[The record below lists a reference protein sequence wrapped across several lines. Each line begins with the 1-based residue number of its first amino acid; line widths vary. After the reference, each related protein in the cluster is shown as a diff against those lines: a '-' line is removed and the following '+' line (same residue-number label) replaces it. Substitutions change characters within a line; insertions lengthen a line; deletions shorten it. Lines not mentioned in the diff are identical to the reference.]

1 MICFTRIP
9 LKDFIKKHNPQEPK
23 KETIENFEKEINNL
37 LENAPKQDDE
47 EFQKNEINKFLK
59 NTYGY
64 DCNTYKKVDSAIYV
78 DGEVRVLIEVKA
90 LNNRNEFPKN
100 RENPISK
107 AFCQMVL
114 YFLEEIEKEKNNSL
128 KHTIICNAHEFFL
141 FDCKDLLF
149 LKEDKRIK
157 DFYKKCAKKEGTD
170 SSKPKFY
177 KDLEQYL
184 QEDFQ
189 GELRYTHFNLSN
201 YDPKELPL
209 IYQVLSQEVLL
220 KQRKT
225 LDANTLNKDFYEELL
240 YILGLEEQND
250 KGKILIKPSRTQNS
264 LSAALKKKYENLDDE
279 EVMALL
285 IAWNNRILF
294 LRLLESLLISFKH
307 FEKPFLTTENF
318 KDFNAL
324 NTLFFEVL
332 AKKNSERSLNKEDK
346 ILEKIP
352 YLNSSLFDQTPLEL
366 KGHEIRLLENKK
378 LELYQNSVLK
388 KHENYQEKKELPLLK
403 YLFEFL
409 RLYKF
414 TTTPKDIKDNT
425 DTSESRLINPSVLG
439 LVFEK
444 LNGYKEGSF
453 YTPSFITSYMCKESI
468 TPIVLDKFNAIYQWD
483 CENLKALREKIDR
496 NFSNE
501 KAKEYLNTLL
511 TLRIC
516 DPAVGSGHFLVSA
529 LNEMVLIAYEL
540 GLIASLYRH
549 ELRLENDEII
559 IHHAQTGEIFN
570 YKKPHSE
577 NDPHHQIQKELF
589 ELKKDIIENC
599 LFGVDINPNSCEIT
613 KLRLWIELLKY
624 SYYIFEKGKNTNN
637 LETLP
642 NIDINI
648 KCANSLVSRFA
659 LKDKALLKTE
669 KNKNLEYYIAEYK
682 ELVKIYK
689 DPKILESLTRPIK
702 DSNAV
707 RKYAK
712 ERLYQELA
720 QNPNKDFKKALNDRI
735 EKIKEAFKLTLEPP
749 QKELKFKKFL
759 KEHLE
764 LYGKSILEEA
774 NDNGLELEALALE
787 KKMAHEGLFHD
798 YTPYPKL
805 DKTDKVV
812 GLEHFNRY
820 VLTSYKDLQDEN
832 ERYANALEW
841 RFEFPEVLNDEGD
854 FLGFDC
860 IIGNPP
866 YIRQEHIKDLKPLLQ
881 KQYQD
886 FYNSTADI
894 YTYFFALAYHLLKE
908 KGFNAFITS
917 NKYARAKYGAK
928 LRELLLKK
936 TTLVSYMEL
945 NALKV
950 FESAAVDTS
959 IMSFIKQTPPKES
972 DFEYYE
978 PTPNDKDDL
987 KSTPH
992 LPMKQNAL
1000 STESFIFANATLLDL
1015 RDKIESV
1022 GTPLK
1027 DWDIQINYGIK
1038 TGANEAF
1045 IIPTEKREEILKNC
1059 DDAQKDERG
1068 MSERERTKELIKP
1081 ILRGKDIKRYSY
1093 EWADLWVIIAK
1104 FGSHE
1109 FLEVE
1114 YPTIY
1119 NHLLQYKDQLEQRG
1133 QCRYSRGPQNSNKP
1147 YPGQH
1152 HWLELDNNPKDS
1164 YLQDFEK
1171 EKIVY
1176 GEIVQEPRFYLDNGE
1191 CELGVFYAEAT
1202 SFILTG
1208 EHLRYLLGMLHSK
1221 LITFAF
1227 KTFYAGGGLGESGY
1241 RYKKAFIERLPIPQ
1255 ITEKNQE
1262 LADKITDGA
1271 KQILALKA
1279 KDPKAN
1285 TQGLEK
1291 EIDALVYQLYHLTDE
1306 EIKTIENGQ

>member
-1 MICFTRIP
+1 MITFTHIP
-9 LKDFIKKHNPQEPK
+9 LKDFIKKYNPQTPTT
-23 KETIENFEKEINNL
+23 ETIEKFEKEINSL
-37 LENAPKQDDE
+37 LENAPRQDDE
-47 EFQKNEINKFLK
+47 EFQKNEINEFLK

-64 DCNTYKKVDSAIYV
+64 RCNTNKKVDSAIYV
-78 DGEVRVLIEVKA
+78 DEEVQVLIEVKA
-90 LNNRNEFPKN
+90 LNKKTEFPKN
-100 RENPISK
+100 RENPLSK

-114 YFLEEIEKEKNNSL
+114 YFLEEREKEKNNSL

-141 FDCKDLLF
+141 FDCKDLFF
-149 LKEDKRIK
+149 LNDDKRIK
-157 DFYKKCAKKEGTD
+157 KFYKNYAQKEGTD

-177 KDLEQYL
+177 EDLEQYL
-184 QEDFQ
+184 QKDFQ
-189 GELRYTHFNLSN
+189 GKLPYTYFNLN
-201 YDPKELPL
+201 DDFKELPL

-225 LDANTLNKDFYEELL
+225 LDANMLNKDFYEELL

-250 KGKILIKPSRTQNS
+250 KGKTLIKPSRTPNS
-264 LSAALKKKYENLDDE
+264 LSYAIKEKYKNLDDE

-307 FEKPFLTTENF
+307 FEDRFLTTENF

-352 YLNSSLFDQTPLEL
+352 YLNSSLFDQTPLES
-366 KGHEIRLLENKK
+366 KGYEIKLLDNKK
-378 LELYQNSVLK
+378 LEIYKNSVLK
-388 KHENYQEKKELPLLK
+388 KDNPKQEPLPLLK
-403 YLFEFL
+403 YLFAFL
-409 RLYKF
+409 RVYNF
-414 TTTPKDIKDNT
+414 TTTPKDIKDNQNK
-425 DTSESRLINPSVLG
+425 SESRLINPSVLG

-468 TPIVLDKFNAIYQWD
+468 ESIVLDKFNATYQWD

-496 NFSNE
+496 NFSNQ

-529 LNEMVLIAYEL
+529 LNEMVWVAYEL

-549 ELRLENDEII
+549 ELKLENDEII
-559 IHHAQTGEIFN
+559 IHTPEDKVFKYTI
-570 YKKPHSE
+570 PHSE

-589 ELKKDIIENC
+589 ELKKGIIENC

-624 SYYIFEKGKNTNN
+624 SYYIFEEGKNTNN

-648 KCANSLVSRFA
+648 KCGNSLISRFA
-659 LKDKALLKTE
+659 LKDRALLKTE

-689 DPKILESLTRPIK
+689 DPKILETLTHPIK

-774 NDNGLELEALALE
+774 NDNSLELEALALE

-805 DKTDKVV
+805 DKSDKVV

-841 RFEFPEVLNDEGD
+841 RFEFPEVLDDEGN

-886 FYNSTADI
+886 FYNSSSDI

-917 NKYARAKYGAK
+917 NKYARAKYGAN
-928 LRELLLKK
+928 LREWLLKK
-936 TTLVSYMEL
+936 TTIASYMEL
-945 NALKV
+945 NALKKV
-950 FESAAVDTS
+950 FESATVDTS
-959 IMSFIKQTPPKES
+959 IISFIKQPPLKES
-972 DFEYYE
+972 VFKYYE
-978 PTPNDKDDL
+978 PTENDKNDL
-987 KSTPH
+987 KNIPS
-992 LPMKQNAL
+992 LLMRQNAL
-1000 STESFIFANATLLDL
+1000 STESFIFANTTLLDL
-1015 RDKIESV
+1015 RDKIESI

-1027 DWDIQINYGIK
+1027 DWGIQIYRGIL
-1038 TGANEAF
+1038 TGCNEAF
-1045 IIPTEKREEILKNC
+1045 IIPTEKRDAILKNC
-1059 DDAQKDERG
+1059 DDVQKDERG

-1081 ILRGKDIKRYSY
+1081 ILRGKDIKRYRY
-1093 EWADLWVIIAK
+1093 EWADLWVIATFPSLKLDIDDYPSLKTYLSQFRPRIDQSGEKGCRKKTSNQWFETQDTIAYH
-1104 FGSHE
+1104 G
-1109 FLEVE
+1109 
-1114 YPTIY
+1114 
-1119 NHLLQYKDQLEQRG
+1119 
-1133 QCRYSRGPQNSNKP
+1133 
-1147 YPGQH
+1147 
-1152 HWLELDNNPKDS
+1152 
-1164 YLQDFEK
+1164 DFEK
-1171 EKIVY
+1171 EKIVWASVGFVEY
-1176 GEIVQEPRFYLDNGE
+1176 CMIPGLLILDTNYFFEVSKFGN
-1191 CELGVFYAEAT
+1191 T
-1202 SFILTG
+1202 KN
-1208 EHLRYLLGMLHSK
+1208 YLLGLLNSK
-1221 LITFAF
+1221 LLTFWLKAKNTPLGDIGAYRNYKYNIMELPMVKITA
-1227 KTFYAGGGLGESGY
+1227 KN
-1241 RYKKAFIERLPIPQ
+1241 KKI
-1255 ITEKNQE
+1255 
-1262 LADKITDGA
+1262 ADKIIA
-1271 KQILALKA
+1271 LVEQIHKQKKKTL
-1279 KDPKAN
+1279 KAN
-1285 TQGLEK
+1285 TQELEK
-1291 EIDALVYQLYHLTDE
+1291 EIDALVYQLYNLTDE
-1306 EIKTIENGQ
+1306 EIKIIEDGQ

>member
-1 MICFTRIP
+1 MIRFTRIL
-9 LKDFIKKHNPQEPK
+9 LKDFIKKYNPPTPT
-23 KETIENFEKEINNL
+23 KETIEKFEKEINSL
-37 LENAPKQDDE
+37 LENAPRQDDE
-47 EFQKNEINKFLK
+47 EFQKNEINSFLK

-64 DCNTYKKVDSAIYV
+64 RCNTNKKVDSAIYV
-78 DGEVRVLIEVKA
+78 DGEVQVLIEVKA
-90 LNNRNEFPKN
+90 LDKKTEFPKN
-100 RENPISK
+100 KENPLSK

-114 YFLEEIEKEKNNSL
+114 YFLEEREKEKNNSL

-149 LKEDKRIK
+149 LKEDQRIK
-157 DFYKKCAKKEGTD
+157 KFYKNYAQKEGTD

-177 KDLEQYL
+177 EDLEQYL
-184 QEDFQ
+184 KEDFQ
-189 GELRYTHFNLSN
+189 GKLPYTYFNLN
-201 YDPKELPL
+201 DDFKELPL

-240 YILGLEEQND
+240 YILGLEEQNE

-264 LSAALKKKYENLDDE
+264 LSYALKEKYKNLDDE

-307 FEKPFLTTENF
+307 FEEPFLTIENF

-332 AKKNSERSLNKEDK
+332 AKKNSERDQAIKENK

-352 YLNSSLFDQTPLEL
+352 YLNSSLFDKTPLEL
-366 KGHEIRLLENKK
+366 KGYEIKLLDNKK
-378 LELYQNSVLK
+378 LEIYKNSVLK
-388 KHENYQEKKELPLLK
+388 KHEDYQKEKELPLLE

-409 RLYKF
+409 RVYDF
-414 TTTPKDIKDNT
+414 TTTPKDIKDNQNK
-425 DTSESRLINPSVLG
+425 SESRLINPSVLG

-468 TPIVLDKFNAIYQWD
+468 TPIVLDKFNQTYKIECD
-483 CENLKALREKIDR
+483 NLTELRNYFKDNYSYKEDKR
-496 NFSNE
+496 
-501 KAKEYLNTLL
+501 KEYLNTLL

-549 ELRLENDEII
+549 DLRLENDEII
-559 IHHAQTGEIFN
+559 IHTLENKVFTYTI
-570 YKKPHSE
+570 PHSE

-624 SYYIFEKGKNTNN
+624 SYYIFEEGKNTNN

-648 KCANSLVSRFA
+648 KCANSLISRFNLNDD
-659 LKDKALLKTE
+659 LKKIPNIKQ
-669 KNKNLEYYIAEYK
+669 KIQEYK
-682 ELVKIYK
+682 DLVAQYK
-689 DPKILESLTRPIK
+689 DPNPLYPLNKADLINKIQDLKNTFSLTLK
-702 DSNAV
+702 DPKTKA
-707 RKYAK
+707 
-712 ERLYQELA
+712 ELE
-720 QNPNKDFKKALNDRI
+720 KAI
-735 EKIKEAFKLTLEPP
+735 EKHIKKYNDFALDDKSLLDGLNYFIPSLFGTPKLSPKEEEEAFAS
-749 QKELKFKKFL
+749 
-759 KEHLE
+759 
-764 LYGKSILEEA
+764 YGRIR
-774 NDNGLELEALALE
+774 ALR
-787 KKMAHEGLFHD
+787 K
-798 YTPYPKL
+798 KL
-805 DKTDKVV
+805 DDALS
-812 GLEHFNRY
+812 GREY
-820 VLTSYKDLQDEN
+820 Q
-832 ERYANALEW
+832 NAFEW
-841 RFEFPEVLNDEGD
+841 RFEFPEVLDDEGD

-950 FESAAVDTS
+950 FESATVDTS
-959 IMSFIKQTPPKES
+959 IIHFIKQPPLKES
-972 DFEYYE
+972 VFKYYE

-987 KSTPH
+987 KSTPS
-992 LPMKQNAL
+992 LLMKQNAL
-1000 STESFIFANATLLDL
+1000 STESFIFANTTLLDL
-1015 RDKIESV
+1015 RDKMENI

-1027 DWDIQINYGIK
+1027 DWDIQIYRGIL

-1045 IIPTEKREEILKNC
+1045 IITTEKRDEILKNC
-1059 DDAQKDERG
+1059 DDLQKDEKG
-1068 MSERERTKELIKP
+1068 MSERERTIELIKP

-1093 EWADLWVIIAK
+1093 EWAHLWVINTHNGYTSALKSKIPPIDIAK
-1104 FGSHE
+1104 YPATKAHLDSHYDAIATRCDQGDTPYHLRNCAY
-1109 FLEVE
+1109 LE
-1114 YPTIY
+1114 
-1119 NHLLQYKDQLEQRG
+1119 
-1133 QCRYSRGPQNSNKP
+1133 
-1147 YPGQH
+1147 
-1152 HWLELDNNPKDS
+1152 
-1164 YLQDFEK
+1164 DFEK

-1176 GEIVQEPRFYLDNGE
+1176 SEIVQEPRFYLDNGE

-1262 LADKITDGA
+1262 LADKITALVD
-1271 KQILALKA
+1271 KILALKE

-1285 TQGLEK
+1285 TQKLEK

-1306 EIKTIENGQ
+1306 EIKIIEDGQ

>member
-1 MICFTRIP
+1 MIKFVRIP
-9 LKDFIKKHNPQEPK
+9 LKDFIKKYNPQEPK
-23 KETIENFEKEINNL
+23 KETIENFEKEINSL
-37 LENAPKQDDE
+37 LENAKRQDGE
-47 EFQKNEINKFLK
+47 ESQKNEINSFLK

-64 DCNTYKKVDSAIYV
+64 KCNPYKKVDSAIYV

-90 LNNRNEFPKN
+90 LANKTEFPKD
-100 RENPISK
+100 RENPLSK
-107 AFCQMVL
+107 AFCQMVF
-114 YFLEEIEKEKNNSL
+114 YFLKEIKNNNSL
-128 KHTIICNAHEFFL
+128 KHAIICNAHEFFL

-149 LKEDKRIK
+149 LKEDKRITK
-157 DFYKKCAKKEGTD
+157 LHKNCAKKEGTD
-170 SSKPKFY
+170 PKTKRFY
-177 KDLEQYL
+177 SDLEEYL
-184 QEDFQ
+184 KKDFK
-189 GELRYTHFNLSN
+189 GELRYTHFNLSG

-209 IYQVLSQEVLL
+209 IYQVLSHEVLL

-240 YILGLEEQND
+240 YILGLEEQNE
-250 KGKILIKPSRTQNS
+250 KGKILIKPSRTKNS
-264 LSAALKKKYENLDDE
+264 LSDALKKEYNNLDDE

-307 FEKPFLTTENF
+307 FDKESFLTTDNF

-332 AKKNSERSLNKEDK
+332 AKKNNERLEEIKEDK
-346 ILEKIP
+346 ILQKIP
-352 YLNSSLFDQTPLEL
+352 YLNSSLFDKTPLEL
-366 KGHEIRLLENKK
+366 KGHEIKSLDNKSLEIYPKSVFKK
-378 LELYQNSVLK
+378 D
-388 KHENYQEKKELPLLK
+388 EKYKNEKDLPLLE
-403 YLFEFL
+403 YLFAFL
-409 RLYKF
+409 HLYKF
-414 TTTPKDIKDNT
+414 TTTPEDIKDNK
-425 DTSESRLINPSVLG
+425 DTSESCLINPSVLG

-468 TPIVLDKFNAIYQWD
+468 TPIVLDKFNQKYNIE
-483 CENLKALREKIDR
+483 CEKLKELKNYLKNSYKEDKR
-496 NFSNE
+496 
-501 KAKEYLNTLL
+501 KEYLQVLL
-511 TLRIC
+511 ALRIC

-529 LNEMVLIAYEL
+529 LNEMVRVAYEL
-540 GLIASLYRH
+540 GLITSLPLDATL
-549 ELRLENDEII
+549 ELENDEILI
-559 IHHAQTGEIFN
+559 KISNKPFI
-570 YKKPHSE
+570 YKHPSSE
-577 NDPHHQIQKELF
+577 KEQSHQIQKELF
-589 ELKKDIIENC
+589 ELKKSIIENC

-624 SYYIFEKGKNTNN
+624 SYYIFENGKNTDA

-648 KCANSLVSRFA
+648 KCGNSLISRFA
-659 LKDKALLKTE
+659 LKDKALLKNE
-669 KNKNLEYYIAEYK
+669 KNKNLEYSIAEYK

-689 DPKILESLTRPIK
+689 DPKILETITHPIK
-702 DSNAV
+702 DSDAV
-707 RKYAK
+707 GKYAK
-712 ERLYQELA
+712 ERLYQELE

-735 EKIKEAFKLTLEPP
+735 EKIKKAFKLTLGSSP
-749 QKELKFKKFL
+749 KELKFKKFL

-764 LYGKSILEEA
+764 LYGKSILEEI
-774 NDNGLELEALALE
+774 NYNGLELEALALE
-787 KKMAHEGLFHD
+787 KQMASEKLFHD
-798 YTPYPKL
+798 YRPYPKL
-805 DKTDKVV
+805 DKSDRVV
-812 GLEHFNRY
+812 GLEHFNLY

-832 ERYANALEW
+832 ERYANSLEW
-841 RFEFPEVLNDEGD
+841 RFEFPEVLDDEGD

-881 KQYQD
+881 KQYPD

-894 YTYFFALAYHLLKE
+894 YTYFFALSYHLLKE

-928 LRELLLKK
+928 LREWLLKK
-936 TTLVSYMEL
+936 TTIVSYMEL

-950 FESAAVDTS
+950 FESATVDTS
-959 IMSFIKQTPPKES
+959 IMNFIKQTPPKES
-972 DFEYYE
+972 RFKYYE

-987 KSTPH
+987 KSARS
-992 LPMKQNAL
+992 LCMRQNAL
-1000 STESFIFANATLLDL
+1000 STESFIFADSTLLDL
-1015 RDKIESV
+1015 RDKMESV

-1045 IIPTEKREEILKNC
+1045 IITTEKREEILNACKT
-1059 DDAQKDERG
+1059 QEERK
-1068 MSERERTKELIKP
+1068 RTETLIKP

-1093 EWADLWVIIAK
+1093 EWAHLWVINTHNGYTSDLKSKIPPIDIEKYPAIKTHLDAHWDTIATRSDQ
-1104 FGSHE
+1104 GDTPYHLRNCAY
-1109 FLEVE
+1109 LE
-1114 YPTIY
+1114 
-1119 NHLLQYKDQLEQRG
+1119 
-1133 QCRYSRGPQNSNKP
+1133 
-1147 YPGQH
+1147 
-1152 HWLELDNNPKDS
+1152 
-1164 YLQDFEK
+1164 DFEK

-1191 CELGVFYAEAT
+1191 CKLGYFYAEAT

-1208 EHLRYLLGMLHSK
+1208 EHLHYLLGMLHSK

-1241 RYKKAFIERLPIPQ
+1241 RYKKAFIERLPILQ

-1262 LADKITDGA
+1262 LADKIIVLVD
-1271 KQILALKA
+1271 KILALKE

-1285 TQGLEK
+1285 TQKLEK
-1291 EIDALVYQLYHLTDE
+1291 EIDALVY
-1306 EIKTIENGQ
+1306 

>member
-1 MICFTRIP
+1 MIRFTPIP
-9 LKDFIKKHNPQEPK
+9 LKDFIKPYNPQEPK
-23 KETIENFEKEINNL
+23 KETIENFEKEINSL
-37 LENAPKQDDE
+37 LEKASKKDDE
-47 EFQKNEINKFLK
+47 EFQKNEINSFLK

-64 DCNTYKKVDSAIYV
+64 DCNTHEKVDSAIYV
-78 DGEVRVLIEVKA
+78 DEKAWVLIEVKA
-90 LNNRNEFPKN
+90 LGKKTEFPKD
-100 RENPISK
+100 RENPLSK

-114 YFLEEIEKEKNNSL
+114 YFLKENEKNNSL

-141 FDCKDLLF
+141 FDCKDLLLF
-149 LKEDKRIK
+149 QNDKRINK
-157 DFYKKCAKKEGTD
+157 FYKNWAKNEGTD
-170 SSKPKFY
+170 PKTKRFY
-177 KDLEQYL
+177 SDLEEYL
-184 QEDFQ
+184 KKDFK
-189 GELRYTHFNLSN
+189 GELRYTYFNLN
-201 YDPKELPL
+201 DDVKELPL

-250 KGKILIKPSRTQNS
+250 KGKILIKQSRTQNS
-264 LSAALKKKYENLDDE
+264 LSDALKKCYNNLDDE

-294 LRLLESLLISFKH
+294 LRLLESLLISFEH
-307 FEKPFLTTENF
+307 FKNPFLTTENF

-332 AKKNSERSLNKEDK
+332 AKKNNERLKEIKEDK

-352 YLNSSLFDQTPLEL
+352 YLNSSLFDKTPLEL
-366 KGHEIRLLENKK
+366 KGYEIKLLDNKK
-378 LELYQNSVLK
+378 LEIYKNSVLK
-388 KHENYQEKKELPLLK
+388 KHEDYQEQKDLPLLK

-409 RLYKF
+409 RVYDF
-414 TTTPKDIKDNT
+414 TTTPKDIKDNQNN
-425 DTSESRLINPSVLG
+425 SESRLINPSVLG

-468 TPIVLDKFNAIYQWD
+468 TTIVLDKFNAIYQWD

-511 TLRIC
+511 TLRVC

-529 LNEMVLIAYEL
+529 LNEMVLIVYEL
-540 GLIASLYRH
+540 GLIVSLYRH
-549 ELRLENDEII
+549 KLRLENDEII
-559 IHHAQTGEIFN
+559 IHTPTGEIFN
-570 YKKPHSE
+570 YKKPPSE
-577 NDPHHQIQKELF
+577 NDPHHHIQKELF

-624 SYYIFEKGKNTNN
+624 SYYIFENGKNTNA

-648 KCANSLVSRFA
+648 KCANSLISRFNLNDD
-659 LKDKALLKTE
+659 LKKIPNIKQ
-669 KNKNLEYYIAEYK
+669 KIQEYK
-682 ELVKIYK
+682 DLVAQYK
-689 DPKILESLTRPIK
+689 DPNPLYPLNKQDLINKIQDLKNTFSLTLK
-702 DSNAV
+702 DPKTKA
-707 RKYAK
+707 
-712 ERLYQELA
+712 ELE
-720 QNPNKDFKKALNDRI
+720 KAI
-735 EKIKEAFKLTLEPP
+735 EKHIKKYNFFALDDKSLLDGLNYFIPSLFGTLKLSPKEEEEAFAS
-749 QKELKFKKFL
+749 
-759 KEHLE
+759 
-764 LYGKSILEEA
+764 YGRIR
-774 NDNGLELEALALE
+774 ALR
-787 KKMAHEGLFHD
+787 K
-798 YTPYPKL
+798 KL
-805 DKTDKVV
+805 DDALS
-812 GLEHFNRY
+812 GGEY
-820 VLTSYKDLQDEN
+820 Q
-832 ERYANALEW
+832 NAFEW
-841 RFEFPEVLNDEGD
+841 RFEFPEVLDDEGD

-908 KGFNAFITS
+908 KGFSAFITS

-936 TTLVSYMEL
+936 TTIVSYMEL

-950 FESAAVDTS
+950 FESATVDTS
-959 IMSFIKQTPPKES
+959 IMNFIKQTPPKES
-972 DFEYYE
+972 DFKYYE
-978 PTPNDKDDL
+978 PTPNDKNDL
-987 KSTPH
+987 KSART
-992 LPMKQNAL
+992 LSMRQNAL

-1015 RDKIESV
+1015 RDKMESV

-1027 DWDIQINYGIK
+1027 DWDIQINRGIL

-1045 IIPTEKREEILKNC
+1045 IITTEKREEILNACKT
-1059 DDAQKDERG
+1059 QEERK
-1068 MSERERTKELIKP
+1068 RTETLIKP

-1093 EWADLWVIIAK
+1093 EWAHLWVINTHNGYTSNLKFKIPPIDIEKYPAIKAHLDSHYDTIATRSDQ
-1104 FGSHE
+1104 GDTPYHLRNCAY
-1109 FLEVE
+1109 LE
-1114 YPTIY
+1114 
-1119 NHLLQYKDQLEQRG
+1119 
-1133 QCRYSRGPQNSNKP
+1133 
-1147 YPGQH
+1147 
-1152 HWLELDNNPKDS
+1152 
-1164 YLQDFEK
+1164 DFEK

-1191 CELGVFYAEAT
+1191 CELGYFYAEAT

-1255 ITEKNQE
+1255 ITPKNQE
-1262 LADKITDGA
+1262 LARKITDCTER
-1271 KQILALKA
+1271 ILKSKE

-1285 TQGLEK
+1285 TQRLEK
-1291 EIDALVYQLYHLTDE
+1291 EIDALVYQLYNLTDE
-1306 EIKTIENGQ
+1306 EIKIIENGQ

>member
-1 MICFTRIP
+1 MIRFARIP
-9 LKDFIKKHNPQEPK
+9 LKDFIKKHNPQKPK
-23 KETIENFEKEINNL
+23 KETIENFEKEINSL
-37 LENAPKQDDE
+37 LENAKRQDDE
-47 EFQKNEINKFLK
+47 EFQKNEINKFFLK
-59 NTYGY
+59 TYGY
-64 DCNTYKKVDSAIYV
+64 DCNTDEKVDSAIYV
-78 DGEVRVLIEVKA
+78 GKEAWVLIEVKA
-90 LNNRNEFPKN
+90 LNNRNEFPKD
-100 RENPISK
+100 RENLLSK
-107 AFCQMVL
+107 AFCQMVF
-114 YFLEEIEKEKNNSL
+114 YFLKEIENNNSL
-128 KHTIICNAHEFFL
+128 KHAIICNAHEFFL
-141 FDCKDLLF
+141 FDCKDFCVLF
-149 LKEDKRIK
+149 QNDKRITKLHK
-157 DFYKKCAKKEGTD
+157 DCAKKEGTD
-170 SSKPKFY
+170 PSTKRFY
-177 KDLEQYL
+177 SDLEEYL
-184 QEDFQ
+184 KKDFK
-189 GELRYTHFNLSN
+189 GELRYTHFNLS
-201 YDPKELPL
+201 DDFKELPL

-220 KQRKT
+220 KQKKT

-250 KGKILIKPSRTQNS
+250 KGKILIKQSRTENS
-264 LSAALKKKYENLDDE
+264 LSDALKKKYNNLDDE

-307 FEKPFLTTENF
+307 FTKSFLTIENF

-332 AKKNSERSLNKEDK
+332 AKKNSERLPEIKEDK
-346 ILEKIP
+346 ILQKIP
-352 YLNSSLFDQTPLEL
+352 YLNSSLFDKTPLEL
-366 KGHEIRLLENKK
+366 KGYEIKLLDNKK
-378 LELYQNSVLK
+378 LEIYKNSVLK
-388 KHENYQEKKELPLLK
+388 KHEDYQKDKPLPLLK
-403 YLFEFL
+403 YFFAFL

-468 TPIVLDKFNAIYQWD
+468 TPIVRDKFNQTYKIECD
-483 CENLKALREKIDR
+483 NLTELKNYLKSYKEDKR
-496 NFSNE
+496 
-501 KAKEYLNTLL
+501 KEYLQLLL
-511 TLRIC
+511 TLRVC

-529 LNEMVLIAYEL
+529 LNEMVWIAYEL

-559 IHHAQTGEIFN
+559 IHTPENKIFN
-570 YKKPHSE
+570 YTIPHRE

-589 ELKKDIIENC
+589 NLKKDIIENC

-648 KCANSLVSRFA
+648 KCGNSLISRFNLNDD
-659 LKDKALLKTE
+659 LKKIPNIK
-669 KNKNLEYYIAEYK
+669 KKIQEYK
-682 ELVKIYK
+682 DLVAQYK
-689 DPKILESLTRPIK
+689 DPNPLYPLNKADLINKIQDLKNTFSLTLK
-702 DSNAV
+702 DPKTKA
-707 RKYAK
+707 
-712 ERLYQELA
+712 ELE
-720 QNPNKDFKKALNDRI
+720 KAI
-735 EKIKEAFKLTLEPP
+735 EKHIKKYNFFALDDKSLLDGLDYFIPSLFGTLKLSPKEEEEAFAS
-749 QKELKFKKFL
+749 
-759 KEHLE
+759 
-764 LYGKSILEEA
+764 YGRIR
-774 NDNGLELEALALE
+774 ALR
-787 KKMAHEGLFHD
+787 K
-798 YTPYPKL
+798 KL
-805 DKTDKVV
+805 DDALS
-812 GLEHFNRY
+812 GREY
-820 VLTSYKDLQDEN
+820 Q
-832 ERYANALEW
+832 NAFEW
-841 RFEFPEVLNDEGD
+841 RFEFPEVLDDEGD

-860 IIGNPP
+860 IMGNPP
-866 YIRQEHIKDLKPLLQ
+866 YIRQEQIKDLKPLLE

-908 KGFNAFITS
+908 KGFSAFITS
-917 NKYARAKYGAK
+917 NKYACAKYGAK
-928 LRELLLKK
+928 LREWLLKK
-936 TTLVSYMEL
+936 TTIVSYMEL

-959 IMSFIKQTPPKES
+959 IMNFIKQTPPKES
-972 DFEYYE
+972 GFKYYE

-987 KSTPH
+987 KSTPS
-992 LPMKQNAL
+992 LSMKQNAL

-1015 RDKIESV
+1015 RDKMESV

-1027 DWDIQINYGIK
+1027 DWDIQIYRGIL

-1045 IIPTEKREEILKNC
+1045 IITTEKREEILNACKT
-1059 DDAQKDERG
+1059 QE
-1068 MSERERTKELIKP
+1068 ERECTERLIKP

-1093 EWADLWVIIAK
+1093 EWADLWVINTHNGYTSALKSKIPPIDIAK
-1104 FGSHE
+1104 YPATKAHLDSHYDTIATRCDQGDTPYHLRNCAY
-1109 FLEVE
+1109 LE
-1114 YPTIY
+1114 
-1119 NHLLQYKDQLEQRG
+1119 
-1133 QCRYSRGPQNSNKP
+1133 
-1147 YPGQH
+1147 
-1152 HWLELDNNPKDS
+1152 
-1164 YLQDFEK
+1164 DFEK

-1191 CELGVFYAEAT
+1191 CELGGFYAEAT

-1271 KQILALKA
+1271 KQILTLKE

-1285 TQGLEK
+1285 TQRSEK
-1291 EIDALVYQLYHLTDE
+1291 EIDALVYRLYHLTDE
-1306 EIKTIENGQ
+1306 EIKIIENGQ

>member
-1 MICFTRIP
+1 MMSFTRIP
-9 LKDFIKKHNPQEPK
+9 LKVFIKKYNPQEPK
-23 KETIENFEKEINNL
+23 KETIENFEKEINSL
-37 LENAPKQDDE
+37 LENVPRQDDE

-59 NTYGY
+59 NAYGY
-64 DCNTYKKVDSAIYV
+64 DCNTYEKVDSVIYV
-78 DGEVRVLIEVKA
+78 DKEVRVLIEVKA
-90 LNNRNEFPKN
+90 LNNKTEFPKN
-100 RENPISK
+100 RENPLSK

-141 FDCKDLLF
+141 FDCKDLLS

-157 DFYKKCAKKEGTD
+157 KFYKNYAKKEGTD

-177 KDLEQYL
+177 KDLEQFL

-189 GELRYTHFNLSN
+189 GELRYTHFNLS
-201 YDPKELPL
+201 DDFKELPL

-220 KQRKT
+220 KQKRT

-250 KGKILIKPSRTQNS
+250 KGKILIKPSRTKNS
-264 LSAALKKKYENLDDE
+264 LSGALKEKYKNLDDE

-294 LRLLESLLISFKH
+294 LRLLESLLISFEH
-307 FEKPFLTTENF
+307 FEKERSFLTTGNF

-332 AKKNSERSLNKEDK
+332 AKKNNERLSEIKEDK

-352 YLNSSLFDQTPLEL
+352 YLNSSLFDKTPLEL
-366 KGHEIRLLENKK
+366 KGHEIKLLDNKK
-378 LELYQNSVLK
+378 LEIYKNSVLK
-388 KHENYQEKKELPLLK
+388 KHKDYQKQKALPLLK

-409 RLYKF
+409 RLYDF
-414 TTTPKDIKDNT
+414 TTTPKDIKDNQNI
-425 DTSESRLINPSVLG
+425 SESRLINPSVLG

-468 TPIVLDKFNAIYQWD
+468 TTIVLDKFNAIYQWD
-483 CENLKALREKIDR
+483 CENLKALRGKIDR

-540 GLIASLYRH
+540 GLIASLYRYD
-549 ELRLENDEII
+549 LKLENDEII
-559 IHHAQTGEIFN
+559 IHTPEDKVFN
-570 YKKPHSE
+570 YTIPHSE

-589 ELKKDIIENC
+589 ELKKSIIENC

-624 SYYIFEKGKNTNN
+624 SYYIFEEGKNTNN

-648 KCANSLVSRFA
+648 KCANSLISRFNLNDD
-659 LKDKALLKTE
+659 LKKIPNIK
-669 KNKNLEYYIAEYK
+669 KKIQEYK
-682 ELVKIYK
+682 DLVAQYK
-689 DPKILESLTRPIK
+689 DPNPLYPLNKQDLINKIQDLKNTFSLTLK
-702 DSNAV
+702 DPKTKA
-707 RKYAK
+707 
-712 ERLYQELA
+712 ELE
-720 QNPNKDFKKALNDRI
+720 KAI
-735 EKIKEAFKLTLEPP
+735 EKHITNYNDFALDDKSLLTGLNYFIPSLFGTPKLSPKEEEEAFAS
-749 QKELKFKKFL
+749 
-759 KEHLE
+759 
-764 LYGKSILEEA
+764 YGRIR
-774 NDNGLELEALALE
+774 ALR
-787 KKMAHEGLFHD
+787 K
-798 YTPYPKL
+798 KL
-805 DKTDKVV
+805 DDALS
-812 GLEHFNRY
+812 GGEY
-820 VLTSYKDLQDEN
+820 Q
-832 ERYANALEW
+832 NAFEW
-841 RFEFPEVLNDEGD
+841 RFEFPEVLDDEGN

-866 YIRQEHIKDLKPLLQ
+866 YIRQEHIKDLKPLLE

-894 YTYFFALAYHLLKE
+894 YTYFFALSYHLLKE

-917 NKYARAKYGAK
+917 NKYARAKYGTK

-950 FESAAVDTS
+950 FESATVDTS
-959 IMSFIKQTPPKES
+959 IISFIKQPPTKES
-972 DFEYYE
+972 DFKYYE
-978 PTPNDKDDL
+978 PIENDKDDL
-987 KSTPH
+987 KSARP

-1015 RDKIESV
+1015 RDKVESV

-1027 DWDIQINYGIK
+1027 DWDILINYGIK

-1045 IIPTEKREEILKNC
+1045 IIPTEKRDEILKNC
-1059 DDAQKDERG
+1059 DDLQKDEKG
-1068 MSERERTKELIKP
+1068 MSERERTIELIKP

-1093 EWADLWVIIAK
+1093 EWAHLWVINTHNGYTSALKSKIPPIDIEKYPAIKTHLDTHYDAIATRCDQ
-1104 FGSHE
+1104 GDTPYHLRNCAY
-1109 FLEVE
+1109 LE
-1114 YPTIY
+1114 
-1119 NHLLQYKDQLEQRG
+1119 
-1133 QCRYSRGPQNSNKP
+1133 
-1147 YPGQH
+1147 
-1152 HWLELDNNPKDS
+1152 
-1164 YLQDFEK
+1164 DFEK

-1191 CELGVFYAEAT
+1191 CELGGFYAEAT

-1241 RYKKAFIERLPIPQ
+1241 RYKKAFIERLPIPK
-1255 ITEKNQE
+1255 ITPKNQE
-1262 LADKITDGA
+1262 LADKITDYA
-1271 KQILALKA
+1271 ERILKSKE

-1285 TQGLEK
+1285 TQRLEK

-1306 EIKTIENGQ
+1306 EIKIIEDGQ

>member
-1 MICFTRIP
+1 MIRFAHIS
-9 LKDFIKKHNPQEPK
+9 LKDFIKKYNPPTPT
-23 KETIENFEKEINNL
+23 KETIENFEKEIKSL
-37 LENAPKQDDE
+37 LENAPRQDDE
-47 EFQKNEINKFLK
+47 EFQKNEINSFLK

-64 DCNTYKKVDSAIYV
+64 CCNTNKKVDSAIYV
-78 DGEVRVLIEVKA
+78 DGEVQVLIEVKA
-90 LNNRNEFPKN
+90 LNKKTEFPKN
-100 RENPISK
+100 KENPLSK

-114 YFLEEIEKEKNNSL
+114 YFLEEREKEKNNSL
-128 KHTIICNAHEFFL
+128 KHTIICNAHDFFL

-149 LKEDKRIK
+149 LNEDKRIK
-157 DFYKKCAKKEGTD
+157 KFYKNYAQKEGTD
-170 SSKPKFY
+170 SSKPRFY
-177 KDLEQYL
+177 EDLEQYL
-184 QEDFQ
+184 QKDFQ
-189 GELRYTHFNLSN
+189 GELRYTYFNLN
-201 YDPKELPL
+201 DDFKELPL

-220 KQRKT
+220 KQKKT

-240 YILGLEEQND
+240 YILGLEEKNE
-250 KGKILIKPSRTQNS
+250 KGKILIKPSRTKNS
-264 LSAALKKKYENLDDE
+264 LSDALKKQYKDLDDE

-294 LRLLESLLISFKH
+294 LRLLESLLTSFKH
-307 FEKPFLTTENF
+307 FEKPFLTTDNF

-332 AKKNSERSLNKEDK
+332 AKKNNERLKEIKEDK

-352 YLNSSLFDQTPLEL
+352 YLNSSLFDKTLLES
-366 KGHEIRLLENKK
+366 KGHEIKLLDNKK
-378 LELYQNSVLK
+378 LEIYKNSVLK
-388 KHENYQEKKELPLLK
+388 KHEDYQKEKALPLLE

-409 RLYKF
+409 RLYDF
-414 TTTPKDIKDNT
+414 TTTPKDIKDNQNN
-425 DTSESRLINPSVLG
+425 SESRLINPSVLG

-483 CENLKALREKIDR
+483 CKDLEALKGKIDR
-496 NFSNE
+496 DFSNE
-501 KAKEYLNTLL
+501 KAKEYLQLLL

-529 LNEMVLIAYEL
+529 LNEMVWIAYEL
-540 GLIASLYRH
+540 GLITSLYRH
-549 ELRLENDEII
+549 SLRLENDEII
-559 IHHAQTGEIFN
+559 IHYTQTGEIFN
-570 YKKPHSE
+570 YTKAHSE

-589 ELKKDIIENC
+589 ELKKSIIENC

-624 SYYIFEKGKNTNN
+624 SYYIFEEGKNTNA

-648 KCANSLVSRFA
+648 KCGNSLIFNFPLNSKLTIGQTLEFSRN
-659 LKDKALLKTE
+659 LKAEIK
-669 KNKNLEYYIAEYK
+669 EYK
-682 ELVKIYK
+682 NSVMFYK
-689 DPKILESLTRPIK
+689 EGLGEKAKILQNIAKLKSLIINYFIEQHQANEHLKESLKAFISEYGDEIFDISTAFGMEMLKIARKNNYRFNPTLTKKQPSPIGVEA
-702 DSNAV
+702 N
-707 RKYAK
+707 
-712 ERLYQELA
+712 RLL
-720 QNPNKDFKKALNDRI
+720 I
-735 EKIKEAFKLTLEPP
+735 KIKECYETLEN
-749 QKELKFKKFL
+749 LKN
-759 KEHLE
+759 
-764 LYGKSILEEA
+764 S
-774 NDNGLELEALALE
+774 
-787 KKMAHEGLFHD
+787 
-798 YTPYPKL
+798 
-805 DKTDKVV
+805 KT
-812 GLEHFNRY
+812 
-820 VLTSYKDLQDEN
+820 
-832 ERYANALEW
+832 LEW
-841 RFEFPEVLNDEGD
+841 RFEFPEVLDDEGN

-866 YIRQEHIKDLKPLLQ
+866 YIRQEHIKDIKPLLQ

-908 KGFNAFITS
+908 KGFSAFITS

-928 LRELLLKK
+928 LRGLLLKK
-936 TTLVSYMEL
+936 TTIVSYMEL

-959 IMSFIKQTPPKES
+959 IMSFIKQEPSKES
-972 DFEYYE
+972 RFNYCK
-978 PTPNDKDDL
+978 PTPDDKDDL
-987 KSTPH
+987 KSAH
-992 LPMKQNAL
+992 SLPMRQNAL
-1000 STESFIFANATLLDL
+1000 SIESFIFANATLLDL

-1045 IIPTEKREEILKNC
+1045 IIPTEKRDAILKNC
-1059 DDAQKDERG
+1059 DDVQKDEKG
-1068 MSERERTKELIKP
+1068 MSERERTIELIKP

-1093 EWADLWVIIAK
+1093 EWAGEWVINTHNGYTSATKSKIPPIDIEKYPATK
-1104 FGSHE
+1104 AHLDAHWDTIVTRSDQGDTPYHLRNCAY
-1109 FLEVE
+1109 LE
-1114 YPTIY
+1114 
-1119 NHLLQYKDQLEQRG
+1119 
-1133 QCRYSRGPQNSNKP
+1133 
-1147 YPGQH
+1147 
-1152 HWLELDNNPKDS
+1152 
-1164 YLQDFEK
+1164 DFEK

-1191 CELGVFYAEAT
+1191 CELGYFYAEAT

-1255 ITEKNQE
+1255 ITPKNQE
-1262 LADKITDGA
+1262 LADKITDCA
-1271 KQILALKA
+1271 ERILKA
-1279 KDPKAN
+1279 KEKDPKAN
-1285 TQGLEK
+1285 TQKLEK
-1291 EIDALVYQLYHLTDE
+1291 EIDALVYQLYNLTDE
-1306 EIKTIENGQ
+1306 EIKIIEDGQ

>member
-1 MICFTRIP
+1 MDYKKLDLPNTNYPNKEQLKAFETAFNAFLETNQQENENHHNDAFNDLLKGVFKYKVKPTKKIDSAILNENNEVEVIIEFKALKNPNEFIKKGDLNVKALHESLLYYLTERKEGNNNLKHLILATIKELYIIDANEFEVFNKDKEIKKAFENCHDKKGNDTSTEAFYDFCQKRLNELDHSLKYHHIP
-9 LKDFIKKHNPQEPK
+9 LK
-23 KETIENFEKEINNL
+23 KENL
-37 LENAPKQDDE
+37 A
-47 EFQKNEINKFLK
+47 
-59 NTYGY
+59 
-64 DCNTYKKVDSAIYV
+64 
-78 DGEVRVLIEVKA
+78 
-90 LNNRNEFPKN
+90 
-100 RENPISK
+100 
-107 AFCQMVL
+107 
-114 YFLEEIEKEKNNSL
+114 
-128 KHTIICNAHEFFL
+128 
-141 FDCKDLLF
+141 
-149 LKEDKRIK
+149 
-157 DFYKKCAKKEGTD
+157 
-170 SSKPKFY
+170 
-177 KDLEQYL
+177 
-184 QEDFQ
+184 
-189 GELRYTHFNLSN
+189 
-201 YDPKELPL
+201 L
-209 IYQVLSQEVLL
+209 IYQALSPNFLL
-220 KQRKT
+220 KIPKYS
-225 LDANTLNKDFYEELL
+225 DANTLNKDFYEELL

-264 LSAALKKKYENLDDE
+264 LSDALKEQYKNLDDE

-307 FEKPFLTTENF
+307 FTESFLTIENF

-332 AKKNSERSLNKEDK
+332 AKKNNERSLEKEDK
-346 ILEKIP
+346 ILQKIP
-352 YLNSSLFDQTPLEL
+352 YLNSSLFDKTPLES
-366 KGHEIRLLENKK
+366 KGHEIKLLDNKK
-378 LELYQNSVLK
+378 LEIYKNSVLK
-388 KHENYQEKKELPLLK
+388 KDGNYQKEKDLPLLK
-403 YLFEFL
+403 YFFEFL

-483 CENLKALREKIDR
+483 CKDLEALKGKIDR

-511 TLRIC
+511 TLRVC

-529 LNEMVLIAYEL
+529 LNEMVLIAYKL

-559 IHHAQTGEIFN
+559 IHTPKNEVFKYTI
-570 YKKPHSE
+570 PHSE

-589 ELKKDIIENC
+589 ELKKSIIENC

-648 KCANSLVSRFA
+648 KCANSLISRFNLNDD
-659 LKDKALLKTE
+659 LKKIPNIKQ
-669 KNKNLEYYIAEYK
+669 KIQEYK
-682 ELVKIYK
+682 DLVAQYK
-689 DPKILESLTRPIK
+689 DPNPLYPLNKQDLINKIQDLKNTFSLTLK
-702 DSNAV
+702 DPKTKA
-707 RKYAK
+707 
-712 ERLYQELA
+712 ELE
-720 QNPNKDFKKALNDRI
+720 KAI
-735 EKIKEAFKLTLEPP
+735 EKHIKKYNFFALDDKSLLDGLNYFIPSLFGTKLSLKEEEEAFAS
-749 QKELKFKKFL
+749 
-759 KEHLE
+759 
-764 LYGKSILEEA
+764 YGRIR
-774 NDNGLELEALALE
+774 ALR
-787 KKMAHEGLFHD
+787 K
-798 YTPYPKL
+798 KL
-805 DKTDKVV
+805 DDALS
-812 GLEHFNRY
+812 GREY
-820 VLTSYKDLQDEN
+820 Q
-832 ERYANALEW
+832 NAFEW
-841 RFEFPEVLNDEGD
+841 RFEFPEVLDDEGD

-866 YIRQEHIKDLKPLLQ
+866 YIRQEQIKDLKPLLQ

-894 YTYFFALAYHLLKE
+894 YTYFFALSYHLLKE
-908 KGFNAFITS
+908 KGFSAFITS

-936 TTLVSYMEL
+936 TTIVSYMEL

-950 FESAAVDTS
+950 FESATVDTS
-959 IMSFIKQTPPKES
+959 IIHFIKQPPLKES
-972 DFEYYE
+972 DFNYYE

-987 KSTPH
+987 KNTSY
-992 LPMKQNAL
+992 LSMKQNAL

-1015 RDKIESV
+1015 RDKIESI

-1027 DWDIQINYGIK
+1027 DWGIQIYRGIL

-1045 IIPTEKREEILKNC
+1045 IIPTEKRDAILNACKT
-1059 DDAQKDERG
+1059 QE
-1068 MSERERTKELIKP
+1068 ERERTERLIKP

-1093 EWADLWVIIAK
+1093 EWAHLWVIFIPWHFPNTDNPK
-1104 FGSHE
+1104 NMEENEQDFSIH
-1109 FLEVE
+1109 
-1114 YPTIY
+1114 YPIIY
-1119 NHLLQYKDQLEQRG
+1119 AHLLSHKDKLLKRNKDETGKRYEWYCLQRWAA
-1133 QCRYSRGPQNSNKP
+1133 N
-1147 YPGQH
+1147 
-1152 HWLELDNNPKDS
+1152 

-1191 CELGVFYAEAT
+1191 CGLGYFYAEAT

-1221 LITFAF
+1221 LVTFAF

-1241 RYKKAFIERLPIPQ
+1241 RYKKAFIERLPIPK

-1262 LADKITDGA
+1262 LADKITDCA
-1271 KQILALKA
+1271 ERILKSKA

-1285 TQGLEK
+1285 TQRLEK

-1306 EIKTIENGQ
+1306 EIKIIEDGQ

>member
-1 MICFTRIP
+1 MIRFAHIS

-23 KETIENFEKEINNL
+23 KETIENFEKEINSL
-37 LENAPKQDDE
+37 LENAPRQDDE

-64 DCNTYKKVDSAIYV
+64 DCNTNKKVDSAIYV

-90 LNNRNEFPKN
+90 LNKKTEFPKN
-100 RENPISK
+100 RENPLSK

-128 KHTIICNAHEFFL
+128 KHAIICNAHEFFL

-157 DFYKKCAKKEGTD
+157 KFYDSYAKKEGTD

-184 QEDFQ
+184 QKDFQ
-189 GELRYTHFNLSN
+189 GELRYTHFNLS
-201 YDPKELPL
+201 DDFKEFPL
-209 IYQVLSQEVLL
+209 IYQVLSHEVLL

-240 YILGLEEQND
+240 YILGLEEKNE
-250 KGKILIKPSRTQNS
+250 KGKILIKPSRTENS
-264 LSAALKKKYENLDDE
+264 LSDALKCSYKNLDDE

-318 KDFNAL
+318 EDFNDL

-332 AKKNSERSLNKEDK
+332 AKKNSERFPEIKEDK

-366 KGHEIRLLENKK
+366 KGYEIKLLDNKK
-378 LELYQNSVLK
+378 LEIYKNSVLK
-388 KHENYQEKKELPLLK
+388 KHKEYQKQKDLKPLPLLK
-403 YLFEFL
+403 YFFEFL

-468 TPIVLDKFNAIYQWD
+468 KTIVLDKFNAIYQWD

-511 TLRIC
+511 TLRVC

-529 LNEMVLIAYEL
+529 LNEMVWIAYEL
-540 GLIASLYRH
+540 GLIASLYRYD
-549 ELRLENDEII
+549 LRLENDEII
-559 IHHAQTGEIFN
+559 IHYTPTGEIFN
-570 YKKPHSE
+570 YKKPDSE
-577 NDPHHQIQKELF
+577 NDPHHHIQKELF
-589 ELKKDIIENC
+589 ELKKSIIENC

-624 SYYIFEKGKNTNN
+624 SYYIFENGKNTNA

-648 KCANSLVSRFA
+648 KCANSLISRFNLNDD
-659 LKDKALLKTE
+659 LKKIPNIK
-669 KNKNLEYYIAEYK
+669 KKIQEYK
-682 ELVKIYK
+682 DLVAQYK
-689 DPKILESLTRPIK
+689 DPNPLFPLNKADLTNKIQDLKNTFSITLK
-702 DSNAV
+702 DSKTKA
-707 RKYAK
+707 
-712 ERLYQELA
+712 ELE
-720 QNPNKDFKKALNDRI
+720 KAI
-735 EKIKEAFKLTLEPP
+735 EKHIKKYNFFALDDKSLLDGLDYFIPNLFGALKLSPKEEEEAFAS
-749 QKELKFKKFL
+749 
-759 KEHLE
+759 
-764 LYGKSILEEA
+764 YGRIR
-774 NDNGLELEALALE
+774 ALR
-787 KKMAHEGLFHD
+787 K
-798 YTPYPKL
+798 KL
-805 DKTDKVV
+805 DDALS
-812 GLEHFNRY
+812 GGEY
-820 VLTSYKDLQDEN
+820 Q
-832 ERYANALEW
+832 NAFEW

-866 YIRQEHIKDLKPLLQ
+866 YIRQEHIKDLKPLLE

-894 YTYFFALAYHLLKE
+894 YTYFFALSYHLLKE
-908 KGFNAFITS
+908 KGFSAFITS

-928 LRELLLKK
+928 LREWLLKK
-936 TTLVSYMEL
+936 TTIVSYMEL

-959 IMSFIKQTPPKES
+959 IISFIKQPPPKES
-972 DFEYYE
+972 DFKYYE

-987 KSTPH
+987 KSTPS
-992 LPMKQNAL
+992 LSMKQNAL

-1038 TGANEAF
+1038 TGCNETF
-1045 IIPTEKREEILKNC
+1045 IIPTEKRDAILKNC
-1059 DDAQKDERG
+1059 DDTQKDEKG

-1093 EWADLWVIIAK
+1093 EWAGEWLIFIPWHFPNTGSPKSMEKNEQDFSIHYPIIYA
-1104 FGSHE
+1104 
-1109 FLEVE
+1109 
-1114 YPTIY
+1114 
-1119 NHLLQYKDQLEQRG
+1119 HLLSHKDKLLKRNKDETGKRYEWYCLQRWAA
-1133 QCRYSRGPQNSNKP
+1133 N
-1147 YPGQH
+1147 
-1152 HWLELDNNPKDS
+1152 
-1164 YLQDFEK
+1164 YLQEFEK

-1191 CELGVFYAEAT
+1191 CELGYFYAEAT

-1271 KQILALKA
+1271 KQILALKE

-1291 EIDALVYQLYHLTDE
+1291 EIDALVYQLYNLTDE
-1306 EIKTIENGQ
+1306 EIKIIEDGQ

>member
-1 MICFTRIP
+1 MIKFAHIP

-23 KETIENFEKEINNL
+23 KETIENFEKEINSL
-37 LENAPKQDDE
+37 LENAPRQDDE

-59 NTYGY
+59 NTYNH
-64 DCNTYKKVDSAIYV
+64 DCNTNKKVDSAIYV
-78 DGEVRVLIEVKA
+78 GEEVWVLIEVKA
-90 LNNRNEFPKN
+90 LNNRNEFPKD
-100 RENPISK
+100 RENPLSK
-107 AFCQMVL
+107 AFCQMVF
-114 YFLEEIEKEKNNSL
+114 YFLKEIENNNSL
-128 KHTIICNAHEFFL
+128 KHAIICNTHEFFL
-141 FDCKDLLF
+141 FDCKDLLNLF
-149 LKEDKRIK
+149 QNDKKIK
-157 DFYKKCAKKEGTD
+157 KFYENCAKKEGTD

-189 GELRYTHFNLSN
+189 GELPYTHFNLS
-201 YDPKELPL
+201 DDFKELPL
-209 IYQVLSQEVLL
+209 IYQVLSHEVLL

-250 KGKILIKPSRTQNS
+250 KGKILIKQSRTENS
-264 LSAALKKKYENLDDE
+264 LSGALKGSYNNLDDE

-294 LRLLESLLISFKH
+294 LRLLESLLISFNH

-332 AKKNSERSLNKEDK
+332 AKKNNERLSEIKEDK
-346 ILEKIP
+346 ILGKIP
-352 YLNSSLFDQTPLEL
+352 YLNSSLFDKTPLEL
-366 KGHEIRLLENKK
+366 KGHEIKLLDNKK
-378 LELYQNSVLK
+378 LEIYKNSVLK
-388 KHENYQEKKELPLLK
+388 KHEDYQKDKPLPLLK
-403 YLFEFL
+403 YLFAFL

-483 CENLKALREKIDR
+483 CKDLEALKGKIDR

-501 KAKEYLNTLL
+501 KAKEYLQLLL
-511 TLRIC
+511 TLRVC

-540 GLIASLYRH
+540 GLIASLHRY

-559 IHHAQTGEIFN
+559 IHTPKNEVFN
-570 YKKPHSE
+570 YTIPLRE

-624 SYYIFEKGKNTNN
+624 SYYIFEKGKNTNA

-648 KCANSLVSRFA
+648 KCANSLIYRFA
-659 LKDKALLKTE
+659 LKDKALLKNE
-669 KNKNLEYYIAEYK
+669 KNKNLKYSIAEYK

-689 DPKILESLTRPIK
+689 DPQILETLTHPIK
-702 DSNAV
+702 DSDAV
-707 RKYAK
+707 GKYAK
-712 ERLYQELA
+712 ERLYQELE

-735 EKIKEAFKLTLEPP
+735 EKIKKAFKLTLDPP

-774 NDNGLELEALALE
+774 NYNGLELEALALE
-787 KKMAHEGLFHD
+787 KQMAHEGLFHD

-805 DKTDKVV
+805 DKSDKVV

-841 RFEFPEVLNDEGD
+841 RFEFPEVLDDEGD

-866 YIRQEHIKDLKPLLQ
+866 YIRQEHIKDLKPLLE
-881 KQYQD
+881 KQYHD

-894 YTYFFALAYHLLKE
+894 YTYFFALSYHLLKE
-908 KGFNAFITS
+908 KGFSTFITS

-928 LRELLLKK
+928 LREWLLKK

-950 FESAAVDTS
+950 FESATVDTS
-959 IMSFIKQTPPKES
+959 IIHFIKQPPPKES
-972 DFEYYE
+972 GFKYYE

-987 KSTPH
+987 KSTPY
-992 LPMKQNAL
+992 LTMKQNAL

-1045 IIPTEKREEILKNC
+1045 IIPTEKREEILNACKT
-1059 DDAQKDERG
+1059 QE
-1068 MSERERTKELIKP
+1068 ERERTEALIKP
-1081 ILRGKDIKRYSY
+1081 ILRGKDIKRYRY
-1093 EWADLWVIIAK
+1093 EWAHLWVINTHNGYTSNLKSKIPPIDIEKYPALKTHLDAHYDTIATRCDQ
-1104 FGSHE
+1104 GDTPYHLRNCAY
-1109 FLEVE
+1109 LE
-1114 YPTIY
+1114 
-1119 NHLLQYKDQLEQRG
+1119 
-1133 QCRYSRGPQNSNKP
+1133 
-1147 YPGQH
+1147 
-1152 HWLELDNNPKDS
+1152 
-1164 YLQDFEK
+1164 DFEK
-1171 EKIVY
+1171 EKIVWA
-1176 GEIVQEPRFYLDNGE
+1176 EMTDEPRFIYDNKGFLTNQTCYFIARDDKYL
-1191 CELGVFYAEAT
+1191 FA
-1202 SFILTG
+1202 ILN
-1208 EHLRYLLGMLHSK
+1208 SK
-1221 LITFAF
+1221 VMYFFMRQMASN
-1227 KTFYAGGGLGESGY
+1227 LGEGAF
-1241 RYKKAFIERLPIPQ
+1241 RWIKQFIERLPIPQ

-1262 LADKITDGA
+1262 LADKIIALVD
-1271 KQILALKA
+1271 KILALKE

-1285 TQGLEK
+1285 TQKLEK
-1291 EIDALVYQLYHLTDE
+1291 EIDALVYQLYNLTDE
-1306 EIKTIENGQ
+1306 EIKIIENGQ